1 MTKMIFV
8 NLPVSDVARA
18 RAFHQALGHTI
29 NEKFSDATAACV
41 VVSDTIHIMVLSRE
55 KFAGF
60 ATLPV
65 ADPKATTGVL
75 IALSFDSR
83 DAVDAFASAAL
94 SAGGSEPKPVTDM
107 GFMYQRTVADPD
119 GNLFEPF
126 WMDPAAAG
134 G

>member
-1 MTKMIFV
+1 MPRMIFV

-41 VVSDTIHIMVLSRE
+41 VVSETIHIMVLSRGRFGE
-55 KFAGF
+55 FAS
-60 ATLPV
+60 LPV
-65 ADPKATTGVL
+65 ADPKTITGCLV
-75 IALSFDSR
+75 ALSQDSR
-83 DAVDAFASAAL
+83 DAVDAFATAAL
-94 SAGGSEPKPVTDM
+94 AAGGSEPKPVSDL
-107 GFMYQRTVADPD
+107 GFMYQRTLADPD